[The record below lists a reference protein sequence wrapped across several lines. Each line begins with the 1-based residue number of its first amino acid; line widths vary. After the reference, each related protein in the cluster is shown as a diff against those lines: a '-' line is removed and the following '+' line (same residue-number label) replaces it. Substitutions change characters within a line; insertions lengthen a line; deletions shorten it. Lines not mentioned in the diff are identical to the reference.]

1 MVTDVTLCD
10 LVPCPE
16 IIHPPQPVIVRPE
29 NMVTFSCLAW
39 SYGGLVYR
47 WSRSNST
54 TLPSNALIS
63 FQNLMFPFNTSC
75 TTTMYQFRISK
86 AQTLDEGLYCC
97 IASNECGSTTRCA
110 WLEVDSKL
118 QCY

>member
-16 IIHPPQPVIVRPE
+16 IIQPPQPVIVRPG

-47 WSRSNST
+47 WSKNNI
-54 TLPSNALIS
+54 TLPSNISVS
-63 FQNLMFPFNTSC
+63 FQDGIFPRDTSC
-75 TTTMYQFRISK
+75 TTTMYQFEIPNV
-86 AQTLDEGLYCC
+86 QTLDEGLYCC
-97 IASNECGSTTRCA
+97 IASNECGNTIECVQ
-110 WLEVDSKL
+110 LEVDSKL
-118 QCY
+118 QY